1 MPVSSGRRRPSFPPP
16 CQRRPPRQCCSRCP
30 ERPFPSSSGP
40 PSARP
45 ASFSSSAAGCWNPA
59 RPSTRPPRLCG
70 RETPLFGTGR
80 PPRQRPRRSPWP
92 SCHASTRCRPRPA
105 SPRSSWRSPG
115 RTCPSYEACPPSRPG
130 PEAVSVCGA
139 SEPVPRLAG
148 GLEVGRAR
156 PPPPREFTYLLLLLS
171 LHALA
176 VPELAPGV
184 LDLSRRKGVSQNSS
198 FIRTNCRGQSRRL
211 PREGRGLTFPESTK
225 YFAGTISASLSRNRL
240 QTSAPESV
248 MAPPVNSSIT
258 QPSLSLSL
266 SLDQSRP
273 PSSSAI
279 WSCCFLLGMH
289 ALEDRSIYN
298 DETRERV
305 DRSRDGARLHGRG
318 LRDFGRKFAIGC
330 VLLPQAR
337 RRSPRFLGGR
347 RAVDWVVE
355 ARRGPGR
362 R

>member
-1 MPVSSGRRRPSFPPP
+1 MAFSGSNLSLLRSLPSLAAWSRSGERVRRVRTCTPPRRRP
-16 CQRRPPRQCCSRCP
+16 RGRSRA
-30 ERPFPSSSGP
+30 SSS
-40 PSARP
+40 
-45 ASFSSSAAGCWNPA
+45 
-59 RPSTRPPRLCG
+59 
-70 RETPLFGTGR
+70 
-80 PPRQRPRRSPWP
+80 
-92 SCHASTRCRPRPA
+92 
-105 SPRSSWRSPG
+105 
-115 RTCPSYEACPPSRPG
+115 
-130 PEAVSVCGA
+130 
-139 SEPVPRLAG
+139 
-148 GLEVGRAR
+148 
-156 PPPPREFTYLLLLLS
+156 PREFTYLLLLLS

-184 LDLSRRKGVSQNSS
+184 LDLSRRGGVSQNSS

-258 QPSLSLSL
+258 PPSLSLSL
-266 SLDQSRP
+266 SLSLSIAAAELVGDLE
-273 PSSSAI
+273 
-279 WSCCFLLGMH
+279 LLFSPRH
-289 ALEDRSIYN
+289 ACAQPLRIDRSGTT
-298 DETRERV
+298 TRPGERV

-355 ARRGPGR
+355 ARPPGR